1 MGSRDIRDTQAQK
14 LKSDMFALVDCN
26 SFFCSVEKAFTPGL
40 HGKPVCVAGSNDG
53 NIVAL
58 TPEAKAVG
66 LHRGDPVFK
75 VKDII
80 NAHGVKVFSGNMMLY
95 AAMSRRIV
103 SILRKSVMHVENYSI
118 DESFCDLSGYES
130 FFDIEDMMRGIADK
144 IKLYTDVPVSVGIAP
159 TKTLAKMGSKF
170 AKQYKG
176 YRSVC
181 KIDTEAKR
189 RKALALFDLADV
201 WGIGRQTLEK
211 LHMLG
216 IETPLQ
222 FADMSEAWV
231 RRYMA
236 KPGVQTWM
244 ELNGTPCIDTR
255 EVAQNQTICTS
266 RSFGQMVTGI
276 EQLKAAIATF
286 AASCANKLRGQG
298 SVCKVVTAFVGTNR
312 FREDLRQ
319 YWNSG
324 SVELSTATSDTIEI
338 TQAAEQALRQI
349 WKDGISYKKA
359 GVTVSK
365 IQSERPLQMSL
376 FDPITNRTQRDE
388 LMKAVDRI
396 NHKYGLKTIKL
407 CAEDSGDMPWKVK
420 CEQRTPNYLTDLDEM
435 MVVKI

>member
-1 MGSRDIRDTQAQK
+1 
-14 LKSDMFALVDCN
+14 
-26 SFFCSVEKAFTPGL
+26 
-40 HGKPVCVAGSNDG
+40 
-53 NIVAL
+53 
-58 TPEAKAVG
+58 
-66 LHRGDPVFK
+66 
-75 VKDII
+75 
-80 NAHGVKVFSGNMMLY
+80 
-95 AAMSRRIV
+95 
-103 SILRKSVMHVENYSI
+103 
-118 DESFCDLSGYES
+118 
-130 FFDIEDMMRGIADK
+130 
-144 IKLYTDVPVSVGIAP
+144 
-159 TKTLAKMGSKF
+159 
-170 AKQYKG
+170 
-176 YRSVC
+176 
-181 KIDTEAKR
+181 
-189 RKALALFDLADV
+189 
-201 WGIGRQTLEK
+201 
-211 LHMLG
+211 
-216 IETPLQ
+216 
-222 FADMSEAWV
+222 
-231 RRYMA
+231 
-236 KPGVQTWM
+236 
-244 ELNGTPCIDTR
+244 
-255 EVAQNQTICTS
+255 
-266 RSFGQMVTGI
+266 MVTGI

-407 CAEDSGDMPWKVK
+407 CAEGSGDMPWKVK